1 MLESQASPTPLAWW
15 AAQLPAW
22 VLRLGTVGVLV
33 AQVMVPL
40 LYFAPIRCLR
50 ITAFYVQVT
59 ALNCSLI
66 NIISNVFRRQKQ
78 K

>member
-15 AAQLPAW
+15 AAQLPPW

-33 AQVMVPL
+33 SQVMVPL

-50 ITAFYVQVT
+50 LTAFYVQVA
-59 ALNCSLI
+59 ALNAL
-66 NIISNVFRRQKQ
+66 F
-78 K
+78 